1 MKSKLTWRKTA
12 LILLGLNI
20 FLLLWMHGGLRF
32 MGLGAKDVSEPERM
46 GLGAKDVSEP
56 ERLDMQVIPQAMMLN
71 DAASQAKSH

>member
-32 MGLGAKDVSEPERM
+32 MGLGAKDVSEPER
-46 GLGAKDVSEP
+46 
-56 ERLDMQVIPQAMMLN
+56 LDMQVIPQAMMLN

>member
-1 MKSKLTWRKTA
+1 
-12 LILLGLNI
+12 LGLNI

-32 MGLGAKDVSEPERM
+32 M

>member
-1 MKSKLTWRKTA
+1 
-12 LILLGLNI
+12 
-20 FLLLWMHGGLRF
+20 MHGGLRF